1 MTLLFQAKATF
12 NRRLTFYNI
21 FRLQAE
27 KYKAEIV
34 LKENTGNKTTVPG
47 ELVLIKNNGT
57 WQTEDN
63 SHTELSTVLGAEIDV
78 FNYGYGDLLGRIG
91 VR

>member
-1 MTLLFQAKATF
+1 MELLFQAKAIINEDTV
-12 NRRLTFYNI
+12 LYNI
-21 FRLQAE
+21 FRLESE

-34 LKENTGNKTTVPG
+34 LEENTDTTFP
-47 ELVLIKNNGT
+47 ERLILMKNNET
-57 WQTEDN
+57 WQSEDKAYPQ
-63 SHTELSTVLGAEIDV
+63 LSAILGDEIDV